1 MPVTKKRD
9 KPVSGPKILL
19 IDLETTPIGAHVY
32 GLFDQNVGLSGI
44 SEEWSIYS
52 VACQWLGDTAVAYH
66 DTFEQA
72 DRRDDRALCQTIW
85 GYVDKADIV
94 IAHNGRAFDM
104 KKVRARMLMHGLPPP
119 APVRVYDTLLVARR
133 VAKMT
138 SNKLAWLSKYLA
150 SQEKIDHAE
159 FPGVTLALEFLR
171 GNSKARRVNHK
182 YNVRDI
188 TTLKDVYLALR
199 PYDNAHPNLG
209 VYAEDPDKP
218 ACPRCASQDMKED
231 GLHHTNVSVY
241 QRFRC
246 NSCGSWS
253 RGRKAINTKQHRAA
267 QLASI

>member
-9 KPVSGPKILL
+9 KPVSGAKILL
-19 IDLETTPIGAHVY
+19 ADVETTPVEVSTY
-32 GLFDQNVGLSGI
+32 GLFDQNIPLNAI
-44 SEEWSIYS
+44 NEEWSIYS
-52 VACQWLGDTAVAYH
+52 GAFKWLGETSVQYH
-66 DTFEQA
+66 DTFAQA
-72 DRRDDRALCQTIW
+72 NRRDDRALCQVIW
-85 GYVDKADIV
+85 GLLNEADIV
-94 IAHNGRAFDM
+94 IAHNGKAFDM
-104 KKVRARMLMHGLPPP
+104 KKMRARMLMHGLPPP
-119 APVRVYDTLLVARR
+119 APVRVYDTLLTARR
-133 VAKMT
+133 VAKLT

-150 SQEKIDHAE
+150 SQTKLDHSE

-171 GNSKARRVNHK
+171 GNGKAQRVNRQ

-188 TTLKDVYLALR
+188 TTLEDVYLALR

-218 ACPRCASQDMKED
+218 TCPRCASQDMKED